1 VGKRDQ
7 FVHRVYTVS
16 ELEEARACVVCERPA
31 TLLRPADFGKG
42 AATVYLARKLPP
54 LRVCDRCAGEQGD
67 AMRVGRHAA
76 TLAYVLPAVLVLLA
90 VLVAPFRTPIVIP
103 TLGFA
108 ALLLSRG
115 VIEIVRRRRTQR
127 SRVLFVDGEGD
138 EVMLQ
143 IRLDESADVIV
154 PYREESRATRT
165 DGLVVSPV
173 GPGVGHELAFVG
185 STFAV
190 SVLAVFGFVASYPVL
205 MIDNPGPDVR
215 VSVDGEPAVIGNA
228 SRGFRV
234 AYGNH
239 RVVIDDREQS
249 VRVPWGENVLVST
262 SPEQCYEVR
271 SPSERESPIVEGPI
285 LRYGRNVD
293 VSRARCKGR

>member
-1 VGKRDQ
+1 
-7 FVHRVYTVS
+7 
-16 ELEEARACVVCERPA
+16 
-31 TLLRPADFGKG
+31 
-42 AATVYLARKLPP
+42 
-54 LRVCDRCAGEQGD
+54 
-67 AMRVGRHAA
+67 
-76 TLAYVLPAVLVLLA
+76 LAYLVPAMLVLAA

-127 SRVLFVDGEGD
+127 SRLLFVDGAGE

-143 IRLDESADVIV
+143 IRLDSSVDAVV
-154 PYREESRATRT
+154 GPYREESRATRT

-190 SVLAVFGFVASYPVL
+190 SVLAVLGFVASYPVL

-215 VSVDGEPAVIGNA
+215 VSVDDESAVIGNA
-228 SRGFRV
+228 SRG
-234 AYGNH
+234 
-239 RVVIDDREQS
+239 
-249 VRVPWGENVLVST
+249 
-262 SPEQCYEVR
+262 
-271 SPSERESPIVEGPI
+271 
-285 LRYGRNVD
+285 
-293 VSRARCKGR
+293 